1 MTLQD
6 IIHYIEVGAGKRFIK
21 FVLPVLAVLVLG
33 LLYDFRAW
41 TNFSAPEA
49 MDQAQLARNI
59 AHGKGYTTLYVRPLS
74 VYLLEQKNQAKTGA
88 SPSDTTPSDPVKI
101 KTTGHP
107 DLANPPV
114 YPLVL
119 AGLMKILPFNFA
131 VNLKS
136 AFWANNGVFWRYQ
149 PDFVIGVFNEV
160 LFFVAVIATYFI
172 ARKLFDEKI
181 AQLAALLTL
190 GCALLWHFSA
200 SGLSTMLLLLI
211 FLGLVWC
218 LIKIE
223 ENAREGEPDTVRIM
237 CWSIAVGLLAGMGM
251 LTRYSF
257 GWVIIPVAGFL
268 VLFSGPKK
276 FLNLLVTF
284 IVFAVVIGP
293 WLGWITSL
301 CGTPFGTA
309 GYAIFAGTAISPES
323 QLEHSLH
330 PEFIGALSPGLY
342 WHKFLVNFHPIIDSG
357 LANLGGNWVGILF
370 FAGLLLGFNRLAVRR
385 LRYFLLMCLAT
396 FIVVQ
401 ALGRTSLSET
411 SEINS
416 ENMLVFVVPLVIIYG
431 TAFFFILMD
440 QMKLPAREL
449 RYVVIG
455 IFVVLCCLP
464 LFFSMWFKSAP
475 VIYPPYYPPDIEK
488 VGGWMKPDE
497 MIMSDVPWAVAWY
510 GQRQSILLTVDA
522 QDQFFAVNDYVKP
535 VSGLYLTMQTM
546 DGKLVSDCFR
556 RGKDSWGSF
565 VLGVLTQNK
574 IPTNFPLHHSPVG
587 SAGIMSGIF
596 LTDADRWKLSDNTPQ

>member
-21 FVLPVLAVLVLG
+21 YILPILAVLVLG
-33 LLYDFRAW
+33 ILYDFRAW

-49 MDQAQLARNI
+49 MDQAQLAHNI
-59 AHGKGYTTLYVRPLS
+59 ANGKGYTTLYVRPLS
-74 VYLLEQKNQAKTGA
+74 VYLLQQKNQGKAG
-88 SPSDTTPSDPVKI
+88 SPTDPTASDPGKV

-160 LFFVAVIATYFI
+160 LFFVAVIVTYLI

-190 GCALLWHFSA
+190 GCDLLWHFSA

-218 LIKIE
+218 MMKIE
-223 ENAREGEPDTVRIM
+223 ENVREGEPDTVRIL
-237 CWSIAVGLLAGMGM
+237 CWSIAVGLLTGVGM

-276 FLNLLVTF
+276 FLNLLATF
-284 IVFAVVIGP
+284 IVFGIVIGP
-293 WLGWITSL
+293 WLGWMTSL

-330 PEFIGALSPGLY
+330 PEFVGALSPGLY
-342 WHKFLVNFHPIIDSG
+342 WHKLLLNFRVIIEYG

-385 LRYFLLMCLAT
+385 LRYFLLMCLVT

-416 ENMLVFVVPLVIIYG
+416 ENMLVLAVPLVIVYG

-440 QMKLPAREL
+440 QMKLPAMEL

-455 IFVVLCCLP
+455 LFAVLCCLP

-475 VIYPPYYPPDIEK
+475 VVYPPYYPPDIEK
-488 VGGWMKPDE
+488 VSGWMKPDE

-565 VLGVLTQNK
+565 VLNVLTQNK

-596 LTDADRWKLSDNTPQ
+596 LTDADRWKLSDNPSK